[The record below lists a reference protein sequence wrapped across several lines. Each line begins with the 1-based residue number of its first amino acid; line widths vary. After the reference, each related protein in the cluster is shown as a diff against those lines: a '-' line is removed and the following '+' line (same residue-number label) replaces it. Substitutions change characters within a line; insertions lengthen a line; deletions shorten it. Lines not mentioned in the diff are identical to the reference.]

1 MPATRLRADAGTATG
16 GVLVPA
22 YGRSGCKRTVDGLC
36 ARASSTGDDR
46 TCDRSRLPGARL
58 ARAQRRV
65 VDRWDRDADRPG
77 RRHGAPTNRTVE
89 PSNPRHLACHH
100 IVWMQHRAYIHR
112 DWRMHAPVGDQFDA
126 VLIIGYRGVAAVQ
139 TSECIGLMERSVHGN
154 RDHGQIRVTT
164 VRMAGICGAEGTR
177 SPDPHTAR
185 GSLTVS
191 ADGAPL
197 TGPTVIQSRHSPFV
211 PLGDQPSL
219 HNLAWRAAPPL
230 RPPQGSQAT
239 V

>member
-1 MPATRLRADAGTATG
+1 MACAHAHPRPVTTERATG
-16 GVLVPA
+16 AANRVRDWHVPNEE
-22 YGRSGCKRTVDGLC
+22 SL
-36 ARASSTGDDR
+36 TGG
-46 TCDRSRLPGARL
+46 TY
-58 ARAQRRV
+58 
-65 VDRWDRDADRPG
+65 RDADRPG

-164 VRMAGICGAEGTR
+164 VAWQGFVELRGLEALTPTLPGAV
-177 SPDPHTAR
+177 
-185 GSLTVS
+185 SLF
-191 ADGAPL
+191 PL
-197 TGPTVIQSRHSPFV
+197 TGHR
-211 PLGDQPSL
+211 
-219 HNLAWRAAPPL
+219 
-230 RPPQGSQAT
+230 
-239 V
+239 